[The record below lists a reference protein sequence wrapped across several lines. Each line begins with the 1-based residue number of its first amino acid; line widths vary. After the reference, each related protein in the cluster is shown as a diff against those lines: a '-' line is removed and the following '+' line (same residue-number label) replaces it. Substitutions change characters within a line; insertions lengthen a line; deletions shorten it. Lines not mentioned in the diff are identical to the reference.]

1 MDACR
6 GRRSSGAVGA
16 SRGMMVLFVKQV
28 HLQKEV
34 GAVCVV
40 SGIGGVE
47 RRSGKGGERRDGQA
61 AWTLRRGEG
70 GRVVRRRVRRR
81 EGGVRAR
88 IFSGGG
94 GVGGG
99 GC

>member
-1 MDACR
+1 L
-6 GRRSSGAVGA
+6 G
-16 SRGMMVLFVKQV
+16 LFGSLVE
-28 HLQKEV
+28 LGEWR
-34 GAVCVV
+34 
-40 SGIGGVE
+40 GGVG
-47 RRSGKGGERRDGQA
+47 RGGERRDGQA